1 MLAPFRSHLMTPC
14 DVYRALTCMSI
25 LTLTIVMT
33 KRRDIFKTI
42 AAAAKRQGFALGLER
57 EGASHSVYNLGGL
70 MIPIGRHMR
79 NVVPRNTGIIW
90 SRRRRMYRPWE
101 DLRSR
106 TVTRPH

>member
-1 MLAPFRSHLMTPC
+1 
-14 DVYRALTCMSI
+14 MSI